1 MKNTLKNLFAIGTLG
16 AALFAFT
23 AASPALADH
32 YNDVRNAVRHDLDRV
47 NSDQRH
53 LRDLNKKLDSQRYH
67 GDYRAARHTQDDI
80 DRARLDLQ
88 RDRDNLRIDQ
98 RELDRIDTRHDDRHR
113 W

>member
-1 MKNTLKNLFAIGTLG
+1 MKNMIKNSFAIGTLG
-16 AALFAFT
+16 AALFVFT
-23 AASPALADH
+23 AATPARADH

-47 NSDQRH
+47 NADQHH
-53 LRDLNKKLDSQRYH
+53 LRDLNRKLDNQRYH

-80 DRARLDLQ
+80 NRARLDLQ

-98 RELDRIDTRHDDRHR
+98 RQLDRIDTRHDDRHR